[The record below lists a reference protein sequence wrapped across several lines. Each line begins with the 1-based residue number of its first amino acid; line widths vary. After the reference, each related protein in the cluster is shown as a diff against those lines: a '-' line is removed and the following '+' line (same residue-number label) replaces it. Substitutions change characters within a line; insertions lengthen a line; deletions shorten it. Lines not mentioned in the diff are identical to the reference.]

1 MGMSSVEMNR
11 AWKVDKKRD
20 WAVQDGQGGPTEM
33 VML

>member
-1 MGMSSVEMNR
+1 MEMNR